1 MDFDRRQ
8 FLPRD
13 AILAR
18 YMLWPCVHQSVSV
31 KSTDVDKGEQGA
43 QPPMAGQKFFFWLK
57 YRDFQVSQQLSLIQ
71 ASLQLNPVVHVTIT
85 QRERGTANRC
95 PTCILV

>member
-43 QPPMAGQKFFFWLK
+43 QPPMAGQKFF
-57 YRDFQVSQQLSLIQ
+57 
-71 ASLQLNPVVHVTIT
+71 
-85 QRERGTANRC
+85 
-95 PTCILV
+95 LVKI